1 MISLCFTQCQWNFLL
16 SSRPGFCR
24 LSNFSIATSVR
35 DTAGICTRQSGCLP
49 YMAPELF
56 TKSHRHGASADFW
69 SLGCTMHELI
79 YGLRPWTRTP
89 SKCVSFLE
97 GCVIE
102 GDSGTRSPTAPARAS
117 ARTPTSPGPLEEEFR
132 LMAQRAEGKGVPLLV
147 HKFMMSLLETRP
159 WCRLSTQRMISLAEH
174 PYFDLLDWTALE
186 QRVATTTTT
195 PPIIPGSNTSKR
207 KPASSQFQNPVLLEE
222 LRAQVNEELVTM
234 EDGAQ
239 DNFDFFTYYE
249 RPGKKTVCSSSTRAK
264 AMNGKNKISSANR
277 VSRAVSSHKSVLDGG
292 GKKR

>member
-1 MISLCFTQCQWNFLL
+1 MCGRRRSSSTQRVGDTGAPLSLPCSRPHTRLQVMISLCFTQCQWNFLL

-102 GDSGTRSPTAPARAS
+102 GDSGTRSPTAPARAC
-117 ARTPTSPGPLEEEFR
+117 ARRES
-132 LMAQRAEGKGVPLLV
+132 
-147 HKFMMSLLETRP
+147 
-159 WCRLSTQRMISLAEH
+159 
-174 PYFDLLDWTALE
+174 
-186 QRVATTTTT
+186 
-195 PPIIPGSNTSKR
+195 
-207 KPASSQFQNPVLLEE
+207 
-222 LRAQVNEELVTM
+222 
-234 EDGAQ
+234 
-239 DNFDFFTYYE
+239 
-249 RPGKKTVCSSSTRAK
+249 
-264 AMNGKNKISSANR
+264 
-277 VSRAVSSHKSVLDGG
+277 
-292 GKKR
+292 